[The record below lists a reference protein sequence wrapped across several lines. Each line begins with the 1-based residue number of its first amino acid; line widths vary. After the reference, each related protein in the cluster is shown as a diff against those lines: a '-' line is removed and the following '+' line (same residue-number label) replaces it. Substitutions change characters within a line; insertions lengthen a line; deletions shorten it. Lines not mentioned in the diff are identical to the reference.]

1 MAPARDY
8 NVVTN
13 KYLQQNDLKVATN
26 EEIQRA
32 EAAIRYWKKNNF
44 DPIRNQYFDDEKEK
58 AFCKA
63 RDDEAKIHG
72 KDYCKKL
79 PITVQK

>member
-26 EEIQRA
+26 DEIMRA
-32 EAAIRYWKKNNF
+32 EAAKRYWKKNDF
-44 DPIRNQYFDDEKEK
+44 DPIRAQYYDEDKESK
-58 AFCKA
+58 FVKE

>member
-13 KYLQQNDLKVATN
+13 KYLQQNDLKVAVN

-32 EAAIRYWKKNNF
+32 EAAKRYWAKNSF
-44 DPIRNQYFDDEKEK
+44 DPVCIKYYDEEKEAK
-58 AFCKA
+58 FNKE

>member
-1 MAPARDY
+1 M
-8 NVVTN
+8 VTN

-26 EEIQRA
+26 DEIMRA
-32 EAAIRYWKKNNF
+32 EAAKKYWKKNNF
-44 DPIRNQYFDDEKEK
+44 DHIVGKYYDQEKEDK
-58 AFCKA
+58 FIKERA
-63 RDDEAKIHG
+63 DEAKIHG

>member
-13 KYLQQNDLKVATN
+13 KYLQQNDLKVQAN
-26 EEIQRA
+26 DEIFRA
-32 EAAIRYWKKNNF
+32 EAAKRYWKTHDYDLLQGKF
-44 DPIRNQYFDDEKEK
+44 CDQAKEDK
-58 AFCKA
+58 FISD
-63 RDDEAKIHG
+63 RDAEAKIHG

>member
-13 KYLQQNDLKVATN
+13 KYLQQNDLKVAVN

-32 EAAIRYWKKNNF
+32 EAAKRYWHKNDF
-44 DPIRNQYFDDEKEK
+44 DLICNKYYDDHKEQK
-58 AFCKA
+58 FLKE

-79 PITVQK
+79 PITV